1 MSSITL
7 PSNFNYQILIAHAAS
22 SLDVLL
28 SNSSYSS
35 IFILVDEN
43 TEKHCL
49 PHIVGIPALNSA
61 KIIRV
66 QSGEKNKSWE
76 SSSQIFEHLI
86 EGGADRQSIL
96 VNLGG
101 GMIGDIGGFCASIYM
116 RGIRFV
122 QVPTSL
128 LSMVDASVG
137 GKLGIDFN
145 SYKNLLGAISN
156 PMEVIIDPAFL
167 NTLPDIELLSGWAEM
182 MKHGLIASK
191 QHWNQLIN
199 SESIQSA
206 AIKDLIMQSLAIKA
220 LIVEE
225 DPLEQGRRRLLNAGH
240 TIGHAIES
248 YYLARD
254 QPLPHGLAIAAGL
267 RVEAYIAS
275 EMLHLKTQNRDEIWR
290 AIDKFFPLIQLH
302 LDMLDELL
310 KYVGRDKK
318 MDAGKLRFVFLEDIG
333 RASFDQLLDMESL
346 RKLLIM
352 YIQQQ

>member
-7 PSNFNYQILIAHAAS
+7 PSNFNYKILIADAVS
-22 SLDVLL
+22 SIDALL

-49 PHIVGIPALNSA
+49 PYIAGIPSMDSA

-66 QSGEKNKSWE
+66 QSGEKNKSWA
-76 SSSQIFEHLI
+76 SCSQIFEHLI

-96 VNLGG
+96 INLGG
-101 GMIGDIGGFCASIYM
+101 GMVGDMGGFCASIYM
-116 RGIRFV
+116 RGIRFI
-122 QVPTSL
+122 QVPTTL
-128 LSMVDASVG
+128 LAMVDASVG
-137 GKLGIDFN
+137 GKLAIDFN
-145 SYKNLLGAISN
+145 SYKNLLGTISS
-156 PMEVIIDPAFL
+156 PMEVIIDPTFL
-167 NTLPDIELLSGWAEM
+167 GTLPNIELLSGWAEM
-182 MKHGLIASK
+182 MKHGLIASQ

-199 SESIQSA
+199 SESVHTA
-206 AIKDLIMQSLAIKA
+206 VIKDLIIQSLAIKA
-220 LIVEE
+220 VIVEE

-248 YYLARD
+248 YCLAKD

-267 RVEAYIAS
+267 RVEAYIAF
-275 EMLHLKTQNRDEIWR
+275 EMLHLTQQSRDEIWR
-290 AIDKFFPLIQLH
+290 AIDKFFPLVQLH

-310 KYVGRDKK
+310 HYVGRDKK